1 MTYRGSDEQEKAQ
14 PPRKTRSVDKLKD
27 QPTQVDEEEYEKTR
41 EYENKFIFVPKNS
54 EDLQIELDVLSIENK
69 ELKQVK
75 ERFEVLEA
83 EKKLKEDIEKYF
95 HHVLKETNSRLNKEN
110 KKFTYLI
117 NSIENLRERYEIDI
131 RRHQD
136 Q

>member
-1 MTYRGSDEQEKAQ
+1 MGSKNYCKNFILGEPLTYRGSDEQEKAQ

-69 ELKQVK
+69 VW
-75 ERFEVLEA
+75 
-83 EKKLKEDIEKYF
+83 I
-95 HHVLKETNSRLNKEN
+95 
-110 KKFTYLI
+110 
-117 NSIENLRERYEIDI
+117 
-131 RRHQD
+131 
-136 Q
+136 